1 MRVRR
6 LGHRAIELEVGP
18 YTFLLS
24 DAVPIAYRDESG
36 YVRSDNRGDI
46 RGDDKPSKLAS
57 RHMNHWLKTKGSP
70 KARVVPQADIMALFL
85 SLGDRR
91 MEPTRRSEDGS
102 GQILRQL
109 GEALL
114 KASER

>member
-1 MRVRR
+1 MRVRQ
-6 LGHRAIELEVGP
+6 LGLRAIELEVGP

-36 YVRSDNRGDI
+36 YIRSDNRGDI

-57 RHMNHWLKTKGSP
+57 RHVNHWLKQRGA
-70 KARVVPQADIMALFL
+70 KARVMPQAEIEALFL

-114 KASER
+114 KASDR

>member
-1 MRVRR
+1 MRVRQ
-6 LGHRAIELEVGP
+6 LGLRAIELEVGP

-36 YVRSDNRGDI
+36 YVRSDNRGI

-57 RHMNHWLKTKGSP
+57 RHVNKWLKDKGAR
-70 KARVVPQADIMALFL
+70 ARVVPQADIMALFL

-91 MEPTRRSEDGS
+91 IEPKRRSEDGS